1 MEGST
6 VALLS
11 TSCTATSA
19 ILMAIGWGVIKK
31 GHKKAHRNLMIASVV
46 FAALFFILYM
56 YRTIFIGNTD
66 FGGPDHLRGYY
77 RAFLIFHII
86 LTIISPVLAVIT
98 LYHAKKENFDRHRYY
113 GRLTAIFW
121 FVTAATGVM
130 IYLILFQIFPE
141 GETTNMFRAFWGF

>member
-6 VALLS
+6 IALLS

-19 ILMAIGWGVIKK
+19 ILMAVGWGVIKK
-31 GHKKAHRNLMIASVV
+31 GHKKTHRNLMIASIV

-66 FGGPDHLRGYY
+66 FGGPDELRPYY
-77 RAFLIFHII
+77 MAFLTFHII
-86 LTIISPVLAVIT
+86 LTIISPVLAVMTI
-98 LYHAKKENFDRHRYY
+98 YFAIKEKFDRHRHY
-113 GRLTAIFW
+113 GRLTALFW
-121 FVTAATGVM
+121 FVTAVTGVM

-141 GETTNMFRAFWGF
+141 GETTNMFRAYWGF